1 MLLSL
6 APCRSF
12 CIVDGTSFIAKNGDG
27 TSVQKLTKV
36 HVNTSQV
43 LTRVICI
50 KKKLK
55 IIKLKKKK
63 KKALK
68 IF

>member
-43 LTRVICI
+43 LTRVICN
-50 KKKLK
+50 KK
-55 IIKLKKKK
+55 KLKKKK
-63 KKALK
+63 IKKKKKKL
-68 IF
+68 